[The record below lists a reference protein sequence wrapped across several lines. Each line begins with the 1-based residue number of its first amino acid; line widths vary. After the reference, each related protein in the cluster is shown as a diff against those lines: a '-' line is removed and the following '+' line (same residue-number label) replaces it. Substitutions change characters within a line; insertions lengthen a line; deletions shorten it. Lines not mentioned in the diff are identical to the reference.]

1 MKILIVRHGEPE
13 FHTDCLTQKGWRE
26 AECLSERLSKMQ
38 IDAFFTSPLVR
49 ARGTA
54 RVTLERMN
62 REAETL
68 DWLHEFRGRVVNPKT
83 GHSDCAWDFMPQ
95 YWTRCPEF
103 GDFSAWTQ
111 NPLIATGNS
120 EEVYRE
126 TARGLDALLARYGYK
141 RSGALYT
148 AEQSSDATIVLFCH
162 FAISMNI
169 LSYLLRIPFHLL
181 LHGFI
186 TAPSSVTTLVS
197 EERIP
202 GEVWFR
208 CTALGDT
215 SHLYAVDEPISHAGR
230 YPEIHHCE

>member
-1 MKILIVRHGEPE
+1 MKILIIRHAEPE
-13 FHTDCLTQKGWRE
+13 FHTDRLTQKGWRE
-26 AECLSERLSKMQ
+26 AERLSERLSKIK
-38 IDAFFTSPLVR
+38 IDAFFTSPMVR
-49 ARGTA
+49 ARDTA
-54 RVTLERMN
+54 QVTLERMN

-83 GHSDCAWDFMPQ
+83 GHPDCAWDFMPQ

-103 GDFSAWTQ
+103 SDFTGWTQ

-126 TARGLDALLARYGYK
+126 TARGLDALLARYGYIK
-141 RSGALYT
+141 NGALYT
-148 AEQSSDATIVLFCH
+148 TQKSSEATIALFCH

-181 LHGFI
+181 LHGFL

-208 CTALGDT
+208 CIALGDT
-215 SHLYAVDEPISHAGR
+215 SHLYAADEPISQAGL
-230 YPEIHHCE
+230 YPEICHN